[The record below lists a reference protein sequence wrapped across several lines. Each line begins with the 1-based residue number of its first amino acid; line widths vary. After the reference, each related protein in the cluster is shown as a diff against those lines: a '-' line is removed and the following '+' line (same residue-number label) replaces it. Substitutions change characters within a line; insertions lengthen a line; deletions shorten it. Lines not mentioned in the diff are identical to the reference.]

1 MQAVIGYPY
10 IFRSPAFARLKDVR
24 IQRLN
29 RAALSRFFQILGE
42 FRDVNVFPQGGNRAQ
57 VVCH

>member
-1 MQAVIGYPY
+1 MGYPY

-24 IQRLN
+24 VQRLN